1 MTNMELFDM
10 ETLRSE
16 FLVGDLAGSFPQ
28 SSGDDDIYGLGTLF
42 PGDTLSPAKG
52 LQPTSGLLDEF
63 LAPSPEDPLGEE
75 WMENSAFDLEHAFG
89 LTDLGD
95 VLTAAAEPVIPESP
109 TSSKPKNSGILHEL
123 LVQPMSLMGPVVEPE
138 HQMIDIDLLDCV
150 TEVKDC
156 DVAEGILSLLDQN
169 ESVQVQHIQP
179 EISVD
184 TSSTVDSIIE
194 QFITSPLSVDE
205 VENFLSSSEPS
216 SPEPASV
223 EQSICDDPDYT
234 PGCSDDEMN
243 PPTSKSSSGKA
254 KKATKSRIRAEPY
267 EIPTEGL
274 SKKER
279 KKIQNRNAA
288 IRYRE
293 KKRGEKLHV
302 NTDEQTLVETNQK
315 LHDKV
320 DSISREI
327 KYMKDLMTEV
337 FKAKGLKISFK

>member
-1 MTNMELFDM
+1 MTDMELFDM
-10 ETLRSE
+10 ELLRSE
-16 FLVGDLAGSFPQ
+16 FLTSDLAGSFPQ
-28 SSGDDDIYGLGTLF
+28 SLGDDDIYGLGTLF
-42 PGDTLSPAKG
+42 PGDTQSPAKG
-52 LQPTSGLLDEF
+52 LQPTSGVLDEF
-63 LAPSPEDPLGEE
+63 LAPSPEDPLGEQ
-75 WMENSAFDLEHAFG
+75 WMENSAFDLEQAFG

-95 VLTAAAEPVIPESP
+95 VLTTAPAAEPAPVESP
-109 TSSKPKNSGILHEL
+109 SSPKPKNSGILHEL
-123 LVQPMSLMGPVVEPE
+123 LVQPMPLLAPAIESEQKPT
-138 HQMIDIDLLDCV
+138 IDIDLLDCV

-169 ESVQVQHIQP
+169 ERVQVEHVQP
-179 EISVD
+179 E
-184 TSSTVDSIIE
+184 TSSIESVDSIIE

-205 VENFLSSSEPS
+205 VENFLSGSEPA
-216 SPEPASV
+216 SPEPESV
-223 EQSICDDPDYT
+223 EQGDDPDYV
-234 PGCSDDEMN
+234 PGHSDDIIS
-243 PPTSKSSSGKA
+243 PPKSKSSSSKA
-254 KKATKSRIRAEPY
+254 KKASTSRIRAEPY

-293 KKRGEKLHV
+293 KKRGEKV
-302 NTDEQTLVETNQK
+302 NVKTEEEVLFETNK
-315 LHDKV
+315 NLHDKV

>member
-1 MTNMELFDM
+1 MEL
-10 ETLRSE
+10 LRSE
-16 FLVGDLAGSFPQ
+16 FLTNDLSGSFGQ
-28 SSGDDDIYGLGTLF
+28 SSGDEDIYGLGTLF
-42 PGDTLSPAKG
+42 PGETQSPAKG
-52 LQPTSGLLDEF
+52 LQQSSGVLDEF
-63 LAPSPEDPLGEE
+63 LAQSPVDPLGEE
-75 WMENSAFDLEHAFG
+75 WMENSAFDLEQALG

-95 VLTAAAEPVIPESP
+95 VLVAAPATEPVNVENPSSP
-109 TSSKPKNSGILHEL
+109 DPKPKNSGILHEL
-123 LVQPMSLMGPVVEPE
+123 LVQPMPLLAHVNEVEEKPA
-138 HQMIDIDLLDCV
+138 IDIDLLDCV

-169 ESVQVQHIQP
+169 ESVKVEQVQP
-179 EISVD
+179 EKID
-184 TSSTVDSIIE
+184 AVDSIIE

-205 VENFLSSSEPS
+205 VENFLSGSEPS
-216 SPEPASV
+216 SPEQISV
-223 EQSICDDPDYT
+223 EQCDDPDYI
-234 PGCSDDEMN
+234 PGHSDNEIS
-243 PPTSKSSSGKA
+243 PPKSKSSSCKA
-254 KKATKSRIRAEPY
+254 KKQAKSRIRAEPY

-302 NTDEQTLVETNQK
+302 KSDEQLLMETNKQ